1 MGQVD
6 LDYDFT
12 LINCERMQGSGMLL
26 LVQDLISSTTQPDL
40 LSPNNGLEIIT
51 GYNHVRVWVR
61 EREREYVSIRNQKG
75 EKDCALIS
83 KAQTDDGS

>member
-40 LSPNNGLEIIT
+40 LSRT
-51 GYNHVRVWVR
+51 TV
-61 EREREYVSIRNQKG
+61 
-75 EKDCALIS
+75 
-83 KAQTDDGS
+83 